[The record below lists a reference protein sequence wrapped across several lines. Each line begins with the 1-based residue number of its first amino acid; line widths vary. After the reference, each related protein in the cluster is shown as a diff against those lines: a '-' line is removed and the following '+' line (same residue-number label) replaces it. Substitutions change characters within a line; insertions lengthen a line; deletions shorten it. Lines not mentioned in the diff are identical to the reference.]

1 MVTVYLRPIPCY
13 FFTLAFIYSRNQRI
27 FNGASYTGGFLR
39 CKLVLRE
46 NNVVSQHHLSSNH
59 IIDLTNLCYFQI
71 LEGRAFKLQFPWV
84 GVVNR
89 SQADINKN
97 TDMIAAR
104 RREREYFANTPEYK
118 HLAHRMGSEHLGKML
133 SKVKNLTLPFYWF
146 SQILHTVVGDCLGY
160 G

>member
-1 MVTVYLRPIPCY
+1 MI
-13 FFTLAFIYSRNQRI
+13 
-27 FNGASYTGGFLR
+27 
-39 CKLVLRE
+39 E
-46 NNVVSQHHLSSNH
+46 
-59 IIDLTNLCYFQI
+59 IIDLTSLCYFQI
-71 LEGRAFKLQFPWV
+71 LEGRSFKLQFPWV

-133 SKVKNLTLPFYWF
+133 SKVQNPTPFLLVLT
-146 SQILHTVVGDCLGY
+146 ILYTVVGDCLVY